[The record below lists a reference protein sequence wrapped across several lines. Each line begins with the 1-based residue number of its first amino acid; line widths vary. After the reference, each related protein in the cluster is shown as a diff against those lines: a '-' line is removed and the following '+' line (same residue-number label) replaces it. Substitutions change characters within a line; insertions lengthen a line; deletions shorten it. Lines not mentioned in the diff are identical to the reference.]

1 MRSCRGRCVPPSP
14 RPPTPPAGRGRSCMR
29 RPSAHTGHSR
39 RGTRWACTTC
49 RRGWPTPARGW
60 PRSRRRCPARIRA
73 RPRSAPTPPAASATS
88 AATCTA
94 AWSRRSTRGP
104 GRRGPARRGWRGW
117 PMPWRGPAPPTRT
130 PTTPPGPASRTARG
144 VVTDVLDRLAGPA
157 GELLARVDDI
167 LVARGLPAGHP
178 IVDLLRRL
186 GALPADAAH
195 AISAQRSAPLRA
207 AGSELRRHA
216 DGYGA
221 LHADNDWRGTAAERF
236 AAQRSAAAAH
246 LAGSAERIRDTAD
259 YLDDV
264 ADWIDRS

>member
-1 MRSCRGRCVPPSP
+1 
-14 RPPTPPAGRGRSCMR
+14 
-29 RPSAHTGHSR
+29 
-39 RGTRWACTTC
+39 
-49 RRGWPTPARGW
+49 
-60 PRSRRRCPARIRA
+60 
-73 RPRSAPTPPAASATS
+73 
-88 AATCTA
+88 
-94 AWSRRSTRGP
+94 
-104 GRRGPARRGWRGW
+104 
-117 PMPWRGPAPPTRT
+117 
-130 PTTPPGPASRTARG
+130 
-144 VVTDVLDRLAGPA
+144 VTDVLDRLAGPA

-221 LHADNDWRGTAAERF
+221 LHADTDWQGTAAERF
-236 AAQRSAAAAH
+236 AAQRSAVAAH

-264 ADWIDRS
+264 ADWIDRSRRDLAAVLADALGSIEAVRLREADGDAAATIGARVLGAVHDAHEAGRDLARRWAGRLDEIPLRSPEAATAATDQFRT

>member
-1 MRSCRGRCVPPSP
+1 M
-14 RPPTPPAGRGRSCMR
+14 
-29 RPSAHTGHSR
+29 
-39 RGTRWACTTC
+39 
-49 RRGWPTPARGW
+49 
-60 PRSRRRCPARIRA
+60 
-73 RPRSAPTPPAASATS
+73 
-88 AATCTA
+88 
-94 AWSRRSTRGP
+94 
-104 GRRGPARRGWRGW
+104 
-117 PMPWRGPAPPTRT
+117 
-130 PTTPPGPASRTARG
+130 
-144 VVTDVLDRLAGPA
+144 TDVLDRLAGPA

-221 LHADNDWRGTAAERF
+221 VDAGLGGAMDADLGGAVDADLGGALPANPGWQGTAAERF
-236 AAQRSAAAAH
+236 AAQRSAVAAH
-246 LAGSAERIRDTAD
+246 LAGSADRIRDTAA

-264 ADWIDRS
+264 ADWIDRSRRDLAAVLADALGSIEAVRLREADGDAAATIGARVLGAVHDAHEAGRDLARRWAGRLDEIPLRSPEAATAATDQFRT